1 MSFATLSAR
10 GRPVAW
16 PVMADTPWLGDTCS
30 LVDAFRSGERSPV
43 EELEATIGAIERS
56 DLNAFTFLDTE
67 RALDAARTADVS
79 LPFGGV
85 PIGVKELSPVQGWP
99 MTECSLAFENE
110 TATYTSL
117 HIDRLTDAGAV
128 LVGQC
133 NASEFGGLNVSV
145 NLLHGVTHNPW
156 ERGKSA
162 GGSSGGSASAVAGGL
177 VTIATGGDGGGSIRI
192 PGGFCGLVGMKGT
205 AGRIPRGPF
214 TEVHPMTVVSGPM
227 ARSVRDVC
235 RWYDV
240 TSGYDMRDPYS
251 LPKVEGW
258 ERDLATFDLRGRKA
272 VIAPTLGVAIVRPE
286 VEARVR
292 AAGEQLARDA
302 GLELVDVP
310 VRLPGLGYEWALANL
325 SQLLRALGDRWP
337 ACKDRLTVEIAFGLH
352 IAEDQFNLAMMARC
366 EEARTEA
373 NERMA
378 EVFDSVDFIICATN
392 PDVAFEADCYL
403 NQQVGGQRVGPEN
416 NGALTIPANI
426 VGNPAISVPIE
437 PLDGLPV
444 GMQIIG
450 RHHED
455 QLLLDLAHV
464 VERERPWPIVAPG
477 SPI

>member
-1 MSFATLSAR
+1 
-10 GRPVAW
+10 
-16 PVMADTPWLGDTCS
+16 MADTPWLGDTCS

-192 PGGFCGLVGMKGT
+192 PGGFSGLVGMKGT
-205 AGRIPRGPF
+205 AGRIPRGPS
-214 TEVHPMTVVSGPM
+214 P
-227 ARSVRDVC
+227 RS
-235 RWYDV
+235 
-240 TSGYDMRDPYS
+240 TP
-251 LPKVEGW
+251 
-258 ERDLATFDLRGRKA
+258 
-272 VIAPTLGVAIVRPE
+272 
-286 VEARVR
+286 
-292 AAGEQLARDA
+292 
-302 GLELVDVP
+302 
-310 VRLPGLGYEWALANL
+310 
-325 SQLLRALGDRWP
+325 
-337 ACKDRLTVEIAFGLH
+337 
-352 IAEDQFNLAMMARC
+352 
-366 EEARTEA
+366 
-373 NERMA
+373 
-378 EVFDSVDFIICATN
+378 
-392 PDVAFEADCYL
+392 
-403 NQQVGGQRVGPEN
+403 
-416 NGALTIPANI
+416 
-426 VGNPAISVPIE
+426 
-437 PLDGLPV
+437 
-444 GMQIIG
+444 
-450 RHHED
+450 
-455 QLLLDLAHV
+455 
-464 VERERPWPIVAPG
+464 
-477 SPI
+477 